1 MSATTQTNP
10 VAMQRPAPTE
20 QHSQAPTQPKRT
32 RRPRSPS
39 AAKPAFII
47 MQLLGEDSQPMSFDK
62 RRVKV
67 IAVER
72 NAEKVLEAVES
83 GEHQNAFYL
92 RVVVPAG
99 SRAGSPNLPKT
110 AA

>member
-10 VAMQRPAPTE
+10 VAMQRPAPAE
-20 QHSQAPTQPKRT
+20 QAPTQQAKRT

-39 AAKPAFII
+39 SAKPAFII

>member
-1 MSATTQTNP
+1 
-10 VAMQRPAPTE
+10 MQRPAPVE
-20 QHSQAPTQPKRT
+20 QAPAQPAVKK

-47 MQLLGEDSQPMSFDK
+47 MQLLGEDGQPMSFDK